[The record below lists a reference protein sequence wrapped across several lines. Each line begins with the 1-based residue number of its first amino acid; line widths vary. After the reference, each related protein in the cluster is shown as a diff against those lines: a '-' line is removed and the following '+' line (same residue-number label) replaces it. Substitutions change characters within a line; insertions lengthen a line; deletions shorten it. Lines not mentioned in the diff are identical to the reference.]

1 MSRVLLDRAPGVST
15 FQATLH
21 KIRRWIKRLA
31 SRYPPDER
39 ITALREELGSA
50 PANAA
55 TNSEIVI
62 SVQCVEDPFYFG
74 LFSSLCLQLRAAT
87 GARCELTV
95 MRSVSG
101 AVGGEWTHWLARSS
115 LFGSLI
121 SAQWIRAFRI
131 VTDRVAFRSQS
142 FAHPVGDLADWFRS
156 RAIWRRLTT
165 HLDLVALTIRGV
177 PVGDLI
183 NDTYLR
189 FRPATRVDLR
199 DPFVA
204 RLIWQAHRDIRRARR
219 YFRVRKPQLYLT
231 SYSTYVEHGVTAR
244 VALQEGVSV
253 RSFGNFVQFGRKLT
267 LSDWFHTPDTSAYY
281 SKFQALDGQDERL
294 LEAERHLRAR
304 LAGGIDA
311 TTSYMRVSAYA
322 PASEPVPDVAGA
334 VVVFLHDFYDS
345 PHVYDDLVFHDF
357 WEWTC
362 FTIETLQS
370 TGRKFWLKPHPNQI
384 ALSSEVLEKLR
395 ASYPDVALLSPRI
408 TNVQLAEAGIACG
421 VTVYGTVGHELAFLG
436 VPTIAS
442 AKHPHHSF
450 GFCRTARTAAEYRQY
465 LQTPEELPLSRAE
478 MRRQALAFYYMHNLH
493 GGEAALVLRRRY
505 AAFWKCCHSPDVPT
519 ATLLE
524 RLKELREAPEFRLQV
539 MRMVDGPGRV
549 NQRGGI

>member
-1 MSRVLLDRAPGVST
+1 MFRQFWWWTRRLLSRFPNDARIGVMRDHLTAGEPS
-15 FQATLH
+15 AVS
-21 KIRRWIKRLA
+21 RRETVVA
-31 SRYPPDER
+31 
-39 ITALREELGSA
+39 
-50 PANAA
+50 
-55 TNSEIVI
+55 
-62 SVQCVEDPFYFG
+62 VQCVEDPFYFG
-74 LFSSLCLQLRAAT
+74 LFSALCLRLRETA
-87 GARCELTV
+87 GARCDLV
-95 MRSVSG
+95 VLRSVSG
-101 AVGGEWTHWLARSS
+101 AVGARWTHWLARSS
-115 LFGSLI
+115 LLGSLI

-131 VTDRVAFRSQS
+131 AVDRVAFRSQS
-142 FAHPVGDLADWFRS
+142 FSHPLSDTADWFRS
-156 RAIWRRLTT
+156 RAIWRRLTSNPA
-165 HLDLVALTIRGV
+165 LVGLTILNV

-204 RLIWQAHRDIRRARR
+204 RLIWQAHRDIRRARK

-244 VALQEGVSV
+244 VALQEGVCV

-267 LSDWFHTPDTSAYY
+267 LSDWFHTPDTSEYH

-294 LEAERHLRAR
+294 LEAEQHLRAR
-304 LAGGIDA
+304 LSGGIDA

-334 VVVFLHDFYDS
+334 IVVFLHDFYDS
-345 PHVYDDLVFHDF
+345 PHVYDNLVFHDF

-362 FTIETLQS
+362 FTIETLKS
-370 TGRKFWLKPHPNQI
+370 TGRRFWLKPHPNQI

-395 ASYPDVALLSPRI
+395 ATYPDVALLSPRI

-421 VTVYGTVGHELAFLG
+421 VTVYGTVGHELGFLG

-450 GFCRTARTAAEYRQY
+450 DFCRTARTVAEYRQY
-465 LQTPEELPLSRAE
+465 LHTPEELPLSKAE
-478 MRRQALAFYYMHNLH
+478 MRRQALAFYYMHNLY
-493 GGEAALVLRRRY
+493 GGEATLALRQQY
-505 AAFWKCCHSPDVPT
+505 AAFWKSCHSPDVPNS
-519 ATLLE
+519 TLLE
-524 RLKELREAPEFRLQV
+524 RLKELSEAPEFRLQV
-539 MRMVDGPGRV
+539 TRMVDGRGRA
-549 NQRGGI
+549 NERGEI